1 MQIWILFFLQSAY
14 YWRFDDVRNDMI
26 NWTATYRHDSD
37 IVIPYGRWAYFDPSV
52 TRVEQLNMNYS
63 LNKTKQVAMIV
74 SNCNTD
80 NKRLLYANELSK
92 YISVD
97 VCGPCEGY
105 KKCKYDNFLQILD
118 QDYKFYLAFESSN
131 CIDYVTEKFF
141 IDGLQ

>member
-1 MQIWILFFLQSAY
+1 
-14 YWRFDDVRNDMI
+14 
-26 NWTATYRHDSD
+26 
-37 IVIPYGRWAYFDPSV
+37 
-52 TRVEQLNMNYS
+52 
-63 LNKTKQVAMIV
+63 MIV

-80 NKRLLYANELSK
+80 NKRLLYAKELAK

-105 KKCKYDNFLQILD
+105 KNCRYDNFLQILD
-118 QDYKFYLAFESSN
+118 QDYKFYLAFERSN

>member
-1 MQIWILFFLQSAY
+1 LLKSAHY
-14 YWRFDDVRNDMI
+14 SGFYEGNDLI

-37 IVIPYGRWAYFDPSV
+37 IVMPYGRWAYFDPSV
-52 TRVEQLNMNYS
+52 TQVERLNRNYS

-74 SNCNTD
+74 SNCDTD
-80 NKRLLYANELSK
+80 NKRLLYAKELGK

-97 VCGPCEGY
+97 IYGQCEGL
-105 KKCKYDNFLQILD
+105 KTNIPDNFLQILD
-118 QDYKFYLAFESSN
+118 RDYKFYLAFESSN